1 MSLMPMRPAN
11 QTKQVVIEQPDTTAL
26 FNALEKLHNQPT
38 IVTLQQFKQFEP
50 LFRKEHKLSPDDLK
64 ELTKLYLQTFDFYKS
79 TVIIESADNPKPVLT
94 LPPVFTPVRSL
105 EINDQNALLVDI
117 NSKLSGGMPLYSS
130 TAFGHMAD
138 ALIREQLKNKEV
150 IENYREVYQKTVD
163 TFLSIYGD
171 KISEGS
177 VAEVA
182 PDAPSSINTAEWDFE

>member
-38 IVTLQQFKQFEP
+38 TVTLQQFKQFEP